1 MKAPE
6 PWNDEEAIEADMQ
19 LWLQSHFVEH
29 DEAALEAFRIGWR
42 AGAYYS
48 AFQMLHWTRAII
60 LGIEE
65 PERNEPNERHDLSDS
80 GRSYS
85 DN

>member
-6 PWNDEEAIEADMQ
+6 PWNDEEAIEADKR
-19 LWLQSHFVEH
+19 LWL
-29 DEAALEAFRIGWR
+29 RIGWR

-65 PERNEPNERHDLSDS
+65 PERKEPNDGNE
-80 GRSYS
+80 
-85 DN
+85 

>member
-6 PWNDEEAIEADMQ
+6 PWNDEEAIEADKR
-19 LWLQSHFVEH
+19 LWLQSELVEH

-65 PERNEPNERHDLSDS
+65 PERNEPNERHDLRDS

>member
-1 MKAPE
+1 MNRQDDRPPAT
-6 PWNDEEAIEADMQ
+6 WNDEAAIEADMQ
-19 LWLQSHFVEH
+19 LWLQSNLVEH

-65 PERNEPNERHDLSDS
+65 PERKEPNDGNE
-80 GRSYS
+80 
-85 DN
+85 

>member
-6 PWNDEEAIEADMQ
+6 PWNDEEAIEADKR
-19 LWLQSHFVEH
+19 LWLQSELVEH
-29 DEAALEAFRIGWR
+29 DEAALEALRIGWR

-48 AFQMLHWTRAII
+48 AFQLFHWIRTKI

-65 PERNEPNERHDLSDS
+65 PERNEQPNE
-80 GRSYS
+80 
-85 DN
+85 

>member
-6 PWNDEEAIEADMQ
+6 PWNDEEAIEADKR
-19 LWLQSHFVEH
+19 LWLQSEYVEH
-29 DEAALEAFRIGWR
+29 EEEVLNAFQIGWK

-48 AFQMLHWTRAII
+48 AFQMFHWTRTII

-65 PERNEPNERHDLSDS
+65 PERNEQNE
-80 GRSYS
+80 G
-85 DN
+85 NE

>member
-6 PWNDEEAIEADMQ
+6 PWNDEEAIEADKR
-19 LWLQSHFVEH
+19 LWLQSHLVEH
-29 DEAALEAFRIGWR
+29 DEAVLEAFRTGWR

-48 AFQMLHWTRAII
+48 AFQMLHWTRTII

-65 PERNEPNERHDLSDS
+65 PERNEQNE
-80 GRSYS
+80 G
-85 DN
+85 NE

>member
-6 PWNDEEAIEADMQ
+6 PWNDEEAIEADKR
-19 LWLQSHFVEH
+19 LWLQSHLVEY
-29 DEAALEAFRIGWR
+29 DEAALEAFRIGWG

-48 AFQMLHWTRAII
+48 AFQMFHWIREEI

-65 PERNEPNERHDLSDS
+65 PEAGQEQKGGGND
-80 GRSYS
+80 
-85 DN
+85 

>member
-1 MKAPE
+1 MKPPE
-6 PWNDEEAIEADMQ
+6 PWENEEAMEADLR
-19 LWLQSHFVEH
+19 LWLLPQLVEYPEECQECQN
-29 DEAALEAFRIGWR
+29 EALKAFRIGWR

-65 PERNEPNERHDLSDS
+65 PERNEQNDGNE
-80 GRSYS
+80 
-85 DN
+85 

>member
-6 PWNDEEAIEADMQ
+6 PWNDEEAIEADKR
-19 LWLQSHFVEH
+19 LWLQSELVEH
-29 DEAALEAFRIGWR
+29 DEAALEAFRSGWI
-42 AGAYYS
+42 AWAYYS

-65 PERNEPNERHDLSDS
+65 PERKEPNDGNE
-80 GRSYS
+80 
-85 DN
+85 

>member
-6 PWNDEEAIEADMQ
+6 PWNDEEAIEADKR
-19 LWLQSHFVEH
+19 LCLQSELVEH

-65 PERNEPNERHDLSDS
+65 PERKEPNDGNE
-80 GRSYS
+80 
-85 DN
+85 

>member
-19 LWLQSHFVEH
+19 LWLQSNLVEH

-48 AFQMLHWTRAII
+48 AFQMLHWTRTII

-65 PERNEPNERHDLSDS
+65 PERKEPNDGNE
-80 GRSYS
+80 
-85 DN
+85 